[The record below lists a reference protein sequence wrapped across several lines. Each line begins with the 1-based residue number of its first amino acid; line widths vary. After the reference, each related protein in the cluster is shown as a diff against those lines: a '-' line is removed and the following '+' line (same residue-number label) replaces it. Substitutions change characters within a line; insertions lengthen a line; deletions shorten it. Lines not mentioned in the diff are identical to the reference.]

1 MFKETE
7 NFFNDSKQNR
17 LTIYFKIEVYKILK
31 KSTLPASH
39 FHENLLAI

>member
-31 KSTLPASH
+31 KSTLQGVI
-39 FHENLLAI
+39 FIKI

>member
-31 KSTLPASH
+31 KSTLPGSY
-39 FHENLLAI
+39 FHKNLVAI

>member
-31 KSTLPASH
+31 KSTLPASY
-39 FHENLLAI
+39 FHKNLVAI